1 MIRLFLLVLLLAG
14 CAAKEEDPFED
25 YTFGSV
31 TLEYN
36 GFCGRFG
43 TWGDDFDG
51 DFWEVGYG
59 NTLTVA
65 EKDLFDYTFAIIRSA
80 KESSFKV
87 DSDGNPTEDTFF
99 YAGVVKT
106 FDLFSN

>member
-1 MIRLFLLVLLLAG
+1 MEGTVRG
-14 CAAKEEDPFED
+14 T
-25 YTFGSV
+25 YRTTGWRQQ
-31 TLEYN
+31 EY
-36 GFCGRFG
+36 
-43 TWGDDFDG
+43 DG
-51 DFWEVGYG
+51 ADHGPK
-59 NTLTVA
+59 LTVA

-80 KESSFKV
+80 KDSSFKV